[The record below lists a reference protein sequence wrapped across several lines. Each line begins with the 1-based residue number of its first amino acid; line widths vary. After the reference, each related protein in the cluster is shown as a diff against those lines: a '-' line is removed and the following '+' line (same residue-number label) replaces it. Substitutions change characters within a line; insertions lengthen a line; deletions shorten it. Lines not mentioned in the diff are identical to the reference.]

1 MRTSRPP
8 DRPPPS
14 TRRRVLTLASLLA
27 LGAAGTLA
35 GTALARDGFRAPDLP
50 GAVVPD
56 TVVLFGPRTFSAGKT
71 GAYHV
76 ERFGASAAA
85 GRVHTLRLSRGGAS
99 SVTVKLN
106 GATLFAGAPAAPT
119 LELPLT
125 LAELNTLE
133 VTVTGADGTGVG
145 VSVLEV
151 ADATFT
157 IWGSRRFYRYTGAPV
172 TETERFTLSATAGAP
187 YALHVENGAPDGTN
201 RISSA
206 RVWVN
211 GVEVLSPTH
220 LNQNVPGLVIP
231 VVLRAGENVVAAEV
245 ASIPE
250 AYITLRLSATDVTA
264 PVIEVTAPPVGLITR
279 ETSVAVAGLVRDET
293 ATRVTV
299 NETDAARTG
308 EAFSA
313 TVPLAVEGEN
323 TLTISATDAAGLRT
337 DSVRTVIRDT
347 EAPVVVLAAPADG
360 AVTRDSIVTVSGT
373 AADRTLAT
381 VNVNGIPVTPDAGG
395 GFTAQVP
402 VAEGANFLSV
412 TAADK
417 AGNATTVSRQVTR
430 DTQAPLLT
438 VTEPDDGATTDAEE
452 IAVRGTVQDA
462 TPVTVSVGT
471 SAAAVGADGSFQSTA
486 PLAEGANELV
496 VTATDAAG
504 NTAKVTRNVTR
515 QGNDVPPAPP
525 VEPGVVTNLAES
537 VQFLYTGEN
546 PVQTGVAP
554 GAINPVRVSV
564 LRGRVTDRD
573 GKPLQGTVVT
583 ILDNPQYGQST
594 SRSDGWYDIVVNG
607 GDRVIVN
614 LAREGYLPAQR
625 HVTAEWQEF
634 ASVPDVVLVGL
645 DPRVTRV
652 DLSADSL
659 QVARGSVQTDE
670 DGSRQATLIFEPGTG
685 AEMVLPNGSV
695 VPLGQLDVRAT
706 EYTVGANGP
715 EAMPGPLPATS
726 AYTYAVEL
734 SVDSALAAGA
744 TTVRFTQ
751 PVELYVENFLGFPVG
766 IPVPVA
772 TYDCIK
778 CGAWVPEDDG
788 RTIRILSVAGGIA
801 MVDAD
806 GDGAADS
813 DAALNAL
820 GLDAAERA
828 KLATLYADG
837 ASLWRVRMK
846 HFSPIDLNYPNGPPD
861 DAENPDDDA
870 EEEQEDEDEDC
881 EQAGSI
887 IGCQNRTLGEAI
899 GLTGTGQALHYTT
912 ARVPGRVA
920 NAIRIP
926 LTDESVPA
934 SMKRVD
940 LEVSVAGRTF
950 RQSFPAAPN
959 QTYTFRWDGMDAYGR
974 RLQGQHPVVVKVGY
988 VYPFTYRVPASTA
1001 RSFGLT
1007 CTGPVDLPWGGSVDW
1022 QACTIPTSVTSGA
1035 RQDDI
1040 LWRSQRLMVGAGSDF
1055 DARALRLGGWTLS
1068 EHHAYDPAAK
1078 VLHMGNG
1085 SRRSAD
1091 VMGPVITTVA
1101 GNGFY
1106 GSTGDGGQATQASI
1120 RTPDRVSVAAD
1131 GTVYLPDASSYKVR
1145 RVGANGVITTVAG
1158 TGVYGFSGDGG
1169 PATAARISDIY
1180 DVALGPDGALYIA
1193 DFSNHRIRRVGPD
1206 GIITT
1211 VAGNGVNG
1219 WAGDG
1224 GPATQAAIGYPWGL
1238 AVGPDCSI
1246 YIASDWNVIRKVSP
1260 DGTITTVAGN
1270 GTWGYSGDGGPAT
1283 LAQINYPDGV
1293 ALGPDGSLYIED
1305 IYNYAIRRVTPDG
1318 IMSTFAGG
1326 GGFGNGFSALSADAA
1341 PRPSLEERADTR
1353 LKAQAAGEFD
1363 VTAEDPRPAPGADA
1377 DAGAMA
1383 AAADVGAMVSEGDG
1397 GPATQVYLNVPYAVS
1412 VARDGTVYISESGA
1426 SRVRQVAPDGIIT
1439 TVTGSLYGFRG
1450 DGGPAAAA
1458 WLRGPWGVT
1467 VAPDGSLYISD
1478 TSNRR
1483 VRRIAAPLPGFSAS
1497 DITVASEGGAELY
1510 QFSATGRHLRTLDA
1524 QTRVVHWTFD
1534 YDSAGRLVRMTD
1546 AEGRATV
1553 VERDGAGNPTAVV
1566 APHGQRTA
1574 LSLGADGYLAT
1585 LGTPGGQ
1592 TARMQYAPGG
1602 LLTSLTDF
1610 RGNPYTFAYNPDG
1623 SLLSDTDPEGN
1634 AKVLTRTRADETADG
1649 FGIMAEPAGATS
1661 TFTTAGGRTTT
1672 FQSQTLVDGTTVRTV
1687 TDAAGLVSTSTTAPD
1702 GTTTLRTP
1710 EGMERAF
1717 ILTGDPRWGMQAP
1730 IVSVFQTR
1738 TPGGRTMTLQ
1748 GSRSVRFANP
1758 ADPTSVLSVTDS
1770 SRVNGM
1776 LSVSSYDAVQRR
1788 SRFTT
1793 AEGRTNV
1800 TRWDAEGRAVVDSTV
1815 GLLPLQYGYD
1825 AEGRVNRVT
1834 QGTRV
1839 WRFEYGTD
1847 GRMSAVVDPMLR
1859 RAEYAYD
1866 PDGKLVTQR
1875 MPGGAEVHYGY
1886 DGNGNVTSI
1895 APAGRPA
1902 HRFGY
1907 SLTDRVE
1914 SHLGAGDSASIT
1926 RYAHDP
1932 DGQITSLSRS
1942 DGRSLA
1948 FRYDAAGRL
1957 AEAEGT
1963 EGLFSY
1969 GYDEST
1975 GQLSTMKG
1983 GAASL
1988 AFTYDGSLATSLTLS
2003 GAVSGTVSFGYDS
2016 QLRLSSQVIN
2026 GGHAVAYQYDRDG
2039 LLTAAGALQ
2048 AVRDASTGFL
2058 KGTTLGVLG
2067 TTYQYDGYGS
2077 LQSARAVAGAAT
2089 VLETGYVRDD
2099 LGRITEITETDGAQ
2113 TTRWGYGYDAAG
2125 RLAQVTRDGAAYASY
2140 EYDANGNRLRAV
2152 DAAGVVDGSY
2162 DNHDR
2167 LVSYGG
2173 VQYGYTPDGEMAFRA
2188 TGADTTAFTYDVLGN
2203 LASVRLPSG
2212 TQVEYLLDPAGRRVG
2227 RKVDGVTVQRFL
2239 YGGPLNP
2246 VAEVD
2251 SAGTVL
2257 SRFVYGTAG
2266 NAPDYM
2272 VRGGRTY
2279 RLVADHLGSVRRV
2292 VDVSTG
2298 EVVQRLDY
2306 DAFGRTLTDSN
2317 PGFQPFGYA
2326 GGMLDTQTGLVR
2338 FGARDY
2344 DPSTG
2349 RWTRPDPL
2357 GFEAGDPNLYAYVMG
2372 DPVNM
2377 VDPSG
2382 LSGCECE
2389 GTNMAGAA
2397 ANAVGGA
2404 TGGGGGAL
2412 EYALRNHSKVS
2423 KKGQVMLGGD
2433 TGSGWK
2439 RNFHIDGPHGKYNYP
2454 HLNADAGTPLR
2465 PWDHNRV
2472 PQWMHDM
2479 GNPRNMRRLARGAG
2493 ALGAGLSAYDVLTAG
2508 PCDFGR
2514 AVGGAAGGMG
2524 GAWAGAA
2531 IGTAIAPG
2539 VGTVIGGI
2547 IGGFLGSAG
2556 GQAAGSQFD
2565 P

>member
-1 MRTSRPP
+1 
-8 DRPPPS
+8 
-14 TRRRVLTLASLLA
+14 VLA

-35 GTALARDGFRAPDLP
+35 GTVLAKDAFRSPPPDLP
-50 GAVVPD
+50 GTVVPD
-56 TVVLFGPRTFSAGKT
+56 TVVLFGPRTFSASKS

-76 ERFGASAAA
+76 ERFGATATA

-125 LAELNTLE
+125 LAQLNTLE
-133 VTVTGADGTGVG
+133 VTVSGADGTGVG

-157 IWGSRRFYRYTGAPV
+157 VFGPRRFYRYTGAPV

-187 YALHVENGAPDGTN
+187 YALHVVNGAPDGTH
-201 RISSA
+201 RVSSA

-279 ETSVAVAGLVRDET
+279 ESSVGVAGLVRDET

-299 NETDAARTG
+299 NETEAARTG

-313 TVPLAVEGEN
+313 TVALTVEGEN
-323 TLTISATDAAGLRT
+323 TLTISAVDAAGLRT

-347 EAPVVVLAAPADG
+347 EAPVVILAAPADG
-360 AVTRDSIVTVSGT
+360 ALTRDSIVTVSGT

-381 VNVNGIPVTPDAGG
+381 VNINGVSVTPDAGG

-402 VAEGANFLSV
+402 VAEGANFISV

-430 DTQAPLLT
+430 DTQAPVLT
-438 VTEPDDGATTDAEE
+438 VTEPEDGTTTEAEE
-452 IAVRGTVQDA
+452 ITVRGTAQDA

-486 PLAEGANELV
+486 PLAEGANEIV

-504 NTAKVTRNVTR
+504 NTASVTRNVTR
-515 QGNDVPPAPP
+515 QGSDVPPAPP

-573 GKPLQGTVVT
+573 GRPLQGTVVT

-614 LAREGYLPAQR
+614 LAREGYLPSQR

-645 DPRVTRV
+645 DPQVTRV

-751 PVELYVENFLGFPVG
+751 PVELYVENFLGFPAG
-766 IPVPVA
+766 MPVPVA

-788 RTIRILSVAGGIA
+788 RVIRILSVSGGIA

-881 EQAGSI
+881 EQAGSV

-959 QTYTFRWDGMDAYGR
+959 QSYTFRWDGMDAYGR

-1022 QACTIPTSVTSGA
+1022 QACVIPTSVTSGA

-1101 GNGFY
+1101 GNGLY
-1106 GSTGDGGQATQASI
+1106 GSTGDGGRATQASI

-1145 RVGANGVITTVAG
+1145 KVDTNGIITTVAG
-1158 TGVYGFSGDGG
+1158 NGLYGFSGDGG

-1211 VAGNGVNG
+1211 IAGNGVNG
-1219 WAGDG
+1219 WTGDG

-1326 GGFGNGFSALSADAA
+1326 GGFGNGFSAMSADA
-1341 PRPSLEERADTR
+1341 PRPSLEERAETR
-1353 LKAQAAGEFD
+1353 LKAQSAGTFD
-1363 VTAEDPRPAPGADA
+1363 VTEEGSAPADGAE
-1377 DAGAMA
+1377 AGAMA
-1383 AAADVGAMVSEGDG
+1383 AAADAGAMVSPGDG
-1397 GPATQVYLNVPYAVS
+1397 GPATEVYLNVPYAVS

-1439 TVTGSLYGFRG
+1439 TVTGSVYGFRG

-1524 QTRVVHWTFD
+1524 QTRVVRWTFD

-1546 AEGRATV
+1546 AEGRATQ
-1553 VERDGAGNPTAVV
+1553 VERDGAGNPTAIV

-1574 LSLGADGYLAT
+1574 LSLGADGYLST

-1592 TARMQYAPGG
+1592 VARMQYAPGG
-1602 LLTSLTDF
+1602 LLTSMTDY

-1623 SLLSDTDPEGN
+1623 SLLSDTDPAGG
-1634 AKVLTRTRADETADG
+1634 AKVLTRTRADEAADG
-1649 FGIMAEPAGATS
+1649 FGTMAESAGATS
-1661 TFTTAGGRTTT
+1661 TFTTAGGRTTS
-1672 FQSQTLVDGTTVRTV
+1672 FQSQTLVDGTTIRTV

-1717 ILTGDPRWGMQAP
+1717 TLTGDPRWGMQAP
-1730 IVSVFQTR
+1730 VLQQFTAR
-1738 TPGGRTMTLQ
+1738 TPGGRTLVVQ
-1748 GSRSVRFANP
+1748 GSRSVRLSNP
-1758 ADPTSVLSVTDS
+1758 ADPSTLLSITDTT
-1770 SRVNGM
+1770 RINGRM
-1776 LSVSSYDAVQRR
+1776 TVSSWDAVAGRGRMTTPEGRSTVARYDA
-1788 SRFTT
+1788 
-1793 AEGRTNV
+1793 AGRLL
-1800 TRWDAEGRAVVDSTV
+1800 ADSTA
-1815 GLLPLQYGYD
+1815 GLLPLLYTHD
-1825 AEGRVNRVT
+1825 AEGRVTRVT

-1839 WRFEYGTD
+1839 WRFEYGAD
-1847 GRMSAVVDPMLR
+1847 GNMSAVVDPMLR
-1859 RAEYAYD
+1859 RAEYVHDA
-1866 PDGKLVTQR
+1866 DGRLVTQR
-1875 MPGGAEVHYGY
+1875 MPGGGEVHYGY
-1886 DGNGNVTSI
+1886 DGNGNVVSI
-1895 APAGRPA
+1895 SPSGRPA

-1907 SLTDRVE
+1907 SLTNQVQ
-1914 SHLGAGDSASIT
+1914 SYLGAGDSASAT
-1926 RYAHDP
+1926 RYTNDA
-1932 DGQITSLSRS
+1932 DGQILSLSRA
-1942 DGRSLA
+1942 DGRSLG

-1957 AEAEGT
+1957 SEAEGT

-1969 GYDEST
+1969 EYDEGT

-1988 AFTYDGSLATSLTLS
+1988 AFTYDGSLPTSLTWS
-2003 GAVSGTVSFGYDS
+2003 GAVAGTVSFGYDS
-2016 QLRLSSQVIN
+2016 DLRLSSQQIN
-2026 GGHAVAYQYDRDG
+2026 GGHAVTYQYDRDG

-2048 AVRDASTGFL
+2048 AARDASTGL
-2058 KGTTLGVLG
+2058 LRGTTLGILG

-2077 LQSARAVAGAAT
+2077 LQSARATAGTAT
-2089 VLETGYVRDD
+2089 VLQTGYVRDD
-2099 LGRITEITETDGAQ
+2099 LARITELTETDGAQ

-2140 EYDANGNRLRAV
+2140 EYDTNGNRLRAV

-2162 DNHDR
+2162 DDKDR

-2173 VQYGYTPDGEMAFRA
+2173 VQFGYTPDGELAFRA
-2188 TGADTTAFTYDVLGN
+2188 AGADTTAFEYDVLGN
-2203 LASVRLPSG
+2203 LAAARLPSG
-2212 TQVEYLLDPAGRRVG
+2212 TRVEYLLDPAGRRVG
-2227 RKVDGVTVQRFL
+2227 RKVDGVTVQRFI
-2239 YGGPLNP
+2239 YAGQVNP

-2251 SAGTVL
+2251 SAGQVL
-2257 SRFVYGTAG
+2257 TRFVYGTTG
-2266 NAPDYM
+2266 SAPDYM

-2279 RLVADHLGSVRRV
+2279 RLVTDHLGSVRRV

-2298 EVVQRLDY
+2298 EVVQRVEY
-2306 DAFGRTLTDSN
+2306 DPFGRTLTDSN

-2326 GGMLDTQTGLVR
+2326 GGMPDPQTGLVR

-2344 DPSTG
+2344 DPATG
-2349 RWTRPDPL
+2349 RWTRPDPI
-2357 GFEAGDPNLYAYVMG
+2357 GFEGGDANLYAYVMG

-2377 VDPSG
+2377 VDPTG

-2397 ANAVGGA
+2397 ANAAGGA
-2404 TGGGGGAL
+2404 AGGGGGAL
-2412 EYALRNHSKVS
+2412 EYALRNQNQTSRT
-2423 KKGQVMLGGD
+2423 GQAKLGKPTTTWPRWD
-2433 TGSGWK
+2433 RS
-2439 RNFHIDGPHGKYNYP
+2439 FHMDGPHGSTNYN
-2454 HLNADAGTPLR
+2454 HFNADYGPLSR
-2465 PWDHNRV
+2465 FNHRQV
-2472 PQWMHDM
+2472 PQWMYNM
-2479 GNPRNMRRLARGAG
+2479 GSTRNLSRLARGAG
-2493 ALGAGLSAYDVLTAG
+2493 AAGAALSAYDVLTAG

-2524 GAWAGAA
+2524 GALAGAA
-2531 IGTAIAPG
+2531 IGSAIAPG

-2547 IGGFLGSAG
+2547 IGGFLGSSG
-2556 GQAAGSQFD
+2556 GQAVGSQFD

>member
-1 MRTSRPP
+1 MSTSRPP
-8 DRPPPS
+8 TRPPQAA
-14 TRRRVLTLASLLA
+14 RRRAFALASVLA
-27 LGAAGTLA
+27 LCAAGTLA
-35 GTALARDGFRAPDLP
+35 GTVLAKDAFRTPPPDLP
-50 GAVVPD
+50 GTVVPD
-56 TVVLFGPRTFSAGKT
+56 TVVLFGPRTFSASKS

-76 ERFGASAAA
+76 ERFGATATA

-99 SVTVKLN
+99 GVTVKLN
-106 GATLFAGAPAAPT
+106 GATLFAGAPAAPVM
-119 LELPLT
+119 ELPLT
-125 LAELNTLE
+125 LTELNTLE
-133 VTVTGADGTGVG
+133 VTVSGNDGTGVG

-157 IWGSRRFYRYTGAPV
+157 VFGPRRFYRYTGAPV
-172 TETERFTLSATAGAP
+172 TETERFTLPAAAGAP
-187 YALHVENGAPDGTN
+187 YALYVENGAPDGTN
-201 RISSA
+201 RVSSA

-211 GVEVLSPTH
+211 GVEVVSPTH

-231 VVLRAGENVVAAEV
+231 VVLRAGENTVAAEV
-245 ASIPE
+245 ASIPQ

-264 PVIEVTAPPVGLITR
+264 PVIEVTAPPAGLVTR
-279 ETSVAVAGLVRDET
+279 ETSVNVAGLVRDET

-299 NETDAARTG
+299 NETEAARTG

-313 TVPLAVEGEN
+313 TVPLTVEGEN
-323 TLTISATDAAGLRT
+323 TLTISAVDAAGLRT

-347 EAPVVVLAAPADG
+347 EAPVVMLASPADG
-360 AVTRDSIVTVSGT
+360 AVTRDSVVTVSGT

-381 VNVNGIPVTPDAGG
+381 VNVNGVSVTPDAGG

-402 VAEGANFLSV
+402 VSEGANFVSV
-412 TAADK
+412 TAADR
-417 AGNATTVSRQVTR
+417 AGNATTVSRSVTR
-430 DTQAPLLT
+430 DTQAPIIT
-438 VTEPDDGATTDAEE
+438 VTEPEDGATTEAEE
-452 IAVRGTVQDA
+452 IAVRGVVQDA

-471 SAAAVGADGSFQSTA
+471 SAAAVGVDGSFQSTA
-486 PLAEGANELV
+486 PLAEGANEIV

-504 NTAKVTRNVTR
+504 NAASVTRNVTR
-515 QGNDVPPAPP
+515 QGSDVPPAPP

-537 VQFLYTGEN
+537 VQFLYTGDN

-564 LRGRVTDRD
+564 LRGRVIDRD

-614 LAREGYLPAQR
+614 LARQGYLPSQR

-634 ASVPDVVLVGL
+634 ASIPDVVLVGL
-645 DPRVTRV
+645 DPQVTRV

-706 EYTVGANGP
+706 EYTVGDNGP
-715 EAMPGPLPATS
+715 AAMPGPLPATS

-820 GLDAAERA
+820 GLDPAERA

-881 EQAGSI
+881 EQGGSI

-899 GLTGTGQALHYTT
+899 GLAGTGQALHYTT
-912 ARVPGRVA
+912 ARVPGRIA

-959 QTYTFRWDGMDAYGR
+959 QSYTFRWDGMDAYGR

-1022 QACTIPTSVTSGA
+1022 QACTIPTTVTSGA

-1085 SRRSAD
+1085 GRRSAD

-1145 RVGANGVITTVAG
+1145 KVGSNGIITTVAG

-1326 GGFGNGFSALSADAA
+1326 GGFGNGFSAMSADA
-1341 PRPSLEERADTR
+1341 PRPSLQERADTR
-1353 LKAQAAGEFD
+1353 LKAQSAGEFD
-1363 VTAEDPRPAPGADA
+1363 VTEEGSAPADGAE
-1377 DAGAMA
+1377 AGAMA
-1383 AAADVGAMVSEGDG
+1383 AAADVGAMASEGDG
-1397 GPATQVYLNVPYAVS
+1397 GPATDVYLNIPYAVS
-1412 VARDGTVYISESGA
+1412 VARDGTVYISEAGA

-1497 DITVASEGGAELY
+1497 DITVASEDGALLY

-1524 QTRVVHWTFD
+1524 HTGVARRTFD

-1546 AEGRATV
+1546 AEGRATL
-1553 VERDGAGNPTAVV
+1553 VERDGNGNPTGVV
-1566 APHGQRTA
+1566 SADGIRTA
-1574 LSLGADGYLAT
+1574 LALGADGYLASVANPAGET
-1585 LGTPGGQ
+1585 VALS
-1592 TARMQYAPGG
+1592 YAPGG
-1602 LLTSLTDF
+1602 LLTRLTDAV
-1610 RGNPYTFAYNPDG
+1610 GNAYVFEYDAQG
-1623 SLLSDTDPEGN
+1623 MLAADTDPAGGTKRL
-1634 AKVLTRTRADETADG
+1634 ARTAAPDAGG
-1649 FGIMAEPAGATS
+1649 FSAMAAAGTVS
-1661 TFTTAGGRTTT
+1661 SFTTAGGQTTT
-1672 FQSQTLVDGTTVRTV
+1672 YANQTLVDGTQIRTV
-1687 TDAAGLVSTSTTAPD
+1687 TGADGLARVATRGTDGTTVFQSPD
-1702 GTTTLRTP
+1702 GTVTTIT
-1710 EGMERAF
+1710 EGP
-1717 ILTGDPRWGMQAP
+1717 DPRYGMQSALAQEMTM
-1730 IVSVFQTR
+1730 S
-1738 TPGGRTMTLQ
+1738 TPGGLFSRVSTFRRVTL
-1748 GSRSVRFANP
+1748 SNP
-1758 ADPTSVLSVTDS
+1758 SDPTTLLAQTDS
-1770 SRVNGM
+1770 SVVNGAA
-1776 LSVSSYDAVQRR
+1776 YT
-1788 SRFTT
+1788 SRYNATLRELVRT
-1793 AEGRTNV
+1793 SPEGRRVV
-1800 TRWDAEGRAVVDSTV
+1800 TRYDS
-1815 GLLPLQYGYD
+1815 
-1825 AEGRVNRVT
+1825 AGRVIELRQPGLDPVRYDYDGAGRLLRLVQGARAWTFGYGADGMVSRATDPLSRV
-1834 QGTRV
+1834 V
-1839 WRFEYGTD
+1839 EYG
-1847 GRMSAVVDPMLR
+1847 
-1859 RAEYAYD
+1859 
-1866 PDGKLVTQR
+1866 
-1875 MPGGAEVHYGY
+1875 
-1886 DGNGNVTSI
+1886 
-1895 APAGRPA
+1895 
-1902 HRFGY
+1902 
-1907 SLTDRVE
+1907 
-1914 SHLGAGDSASIT
+1914 
-1926 RYAHDP
+1926 
-1932 DGQITSLSRS
+1932 
-1942 DGRSLA
+1942 
-1948 FRYDAAGRL
+1948 YDAAGRMVRHAL
-1957 AEAEGT
+1957 PGNREVR
-1963 EGLFSY
+1963 Y
-1969 GYDEST
+1969 GYDANGNLSSLTPPGRAPHSIGRDFAGRVLSYRAAGADSAST
-1975 GQLSTMKG
+1975 STYGYAPDGQLASVARADGRLVAFDYDSAGRLSGVRAPEGNIAYGYDAASGQLSRITSPDG
-1983 GAASL
+1983 TTL
-1988 AFTYDGSLATSLTLS
+1988 AVEYDGPLPLS
-2003 GAVSGTVSFGYDS
+2003 VRYEGAVSGTVALAYDAD
-2016 QLRLSSQVIN
+2016 LRMKAETVN
-2026 GGHAVAYQYDRDG
+2026 GEHEVGFRYDRDG
-2039 LLTAAGALQ
+2039 ILTGAGAMNVARDPATGWLTGTSLGGVSTTVSYNAFGEPAAITAAAAGATVFGASYQ
-2048 AVRDASTGFL
+2048 RDEA
-2058 KGTTLGVLG
+2058 
-2067 TTYQYDGYGS
+2067 
-2077 LQSARAVAGAAT
+2077 
-2089 VLETGYVRDD
+2089 
-2099 LGRITEITETDGAQ
+2099 GRITRLAETSAGV
-2113 TTRWGYGYDAAG
+2113 TVVWTYGYDAAG
-2125 RLAQVTRDGAAYASY
+2125 RLAEVTRDGAAFAAY
-2140 EYDANGNRLRAV
+2140 EYDGNGNRVRTVGTAGAL
-2152 DAAGVVDGSY
+2152 AASY
-2162 DNHDR
+2162 DDEDR
-2167 LVSYGG
+2167 LLSHGDAV
-2173 VQYGYTPDGEMAFRA
+2173 YGYTAGGELLFRA
-2188 TGADTTAFTYDVLGN
+2188 VGADTTRYGYDAVGN
-2203 LASVRLPSG
+2203 LREVRLPG
-2212 TQVEYLLDPAGRRVG
+2212 GQRVEYALDGAGRRLA
-2227 RKVDGVTVQRFL
+2227 RSVDGVRVQAFL
-2239 YGGPLNP
+2239 YGSGRNP
-2246 VAEVD
+2246 VAEID
-2251 SAGTVL
+2251 SAGAVV
-2257 SRFVYGTAG
+2257 SRFVYGTRG
-2266 NAPDYM
+2266 DVPDYM
-2272 VRGGRTY
+2272 TTRDGRAF
-2279 RLVADHLGSVRRV
+2279 RIVSDHLGSVRRV
-2292 VDVSTG
+2292 VDAATG
-2298 EVVQRLDY
+2298 EVVQAIDY
-2306 DAFGRTLTDSN
+2306 DAFGQVVRDTR
-2317 PGFQPFGYA
+2317 PGFQPFGFA
-2326 GGMLDTQTGLVR
+2326 GGLSDAQTGLVR

-2344 DPSTG
+2344 EPRTG
-2349 RWTRPDPL
+2349 RWTARDPI
-2357 GFEAGDPNLYAYVMG
+2357 GFEGGSANLYAYVQN
-2372 DPVNM
+2372 DPVNH
-2377 VDPSG
+2377 VDPTGELVWFAAPIIGALTGGGVDMLMQLMQNGGDFSCIDWGSVGMSAGMGALFASTGPSG
-2382 LSGCECE
+2382 L
-2389 GTNMAGAA
+2389 
-2397 ANAVGGA
+2397 
-2404 TGGGGGAL
+2404 L
-2412 EYALRNHSKVS
+2412 
-2423 KKGQVMLGGD
+2423 
-2433 TGSGWK
+2433 
-2439 RNFHIDGPHGKYNYP
+2439 
-2454 HLNADAGTPLR
+2454 
-2465 PWDHNRV
+2465 
-2472 PQWMHDM
+2472 
-2479 GNPRNMRRLARGAG
+2479 
-2493 ALGAGLSAYDVLTAG
+2493 
-2508 PCDFGR
+2508 FGR
-2514 AVGGAAGGMG
+2514 AGAKATQLGYKGGIFNTGNFRVGWSWNQGRNWFSIHGGKYKTASHYHYDLLPGPSGPAVGQFGAGG
-2524 GAWAGAA
+2524 
-2531 IGTAIAPG
+2531 G
-2539 VGTVIGGI
+2539 V
-2547 IGGFLGSAG
+2547 AG
-2556 GQAAGSQFD
+2556 GLAGNAMNGSPECED
-2565 P
+2565 CK